1 MRCLSLRLPF
11 WAQNPSWGTF
21 FVAAF
26 QHVAPTKTTTSGS
39 TYTRFTSPQVFPK
52 CQHHSFW
59 SIFDVTSPSYPGYI
73 PKIKTAGKRCLH
85 LLDKSNMF
93 NIRTQASRLHSSLNQ
108 KCFKIPPSDLRS
120 LGCARF
126 ETKQWVNEG
135 SIVHDSSITAQG
147 CTGRIKVVKGL
158 TFINSPVTSESSM
171 LHAWSTP
178 IDHLQTKEITV
189 EVETQ
194 NFFIYLLHGPPT
206 STNNPSPYKHQLNQ
220 DVFLNTDHLNPDTPF
235 FFAICKN
242 NAAFRI
248 QLEPILMPQGV
259 LPKMVVFLGISILR
273 LN

>member
-1 MRCLSLRLPF
+1 MADWLHWIQYHHVVLVIAPAVLSSKSFMR
-11 WAQNPSWGTF
+11 TF

-26 QHVAPTKTTTSGS
+26 QYVAPTKTTTSGS
-39 TYTRFTSPQVFPK
+39 TYTGYT
-52 CQHHSFW
+52 
-59 SIFDVTSPSYPGYI
+59 FDVTSPGYPGYI

-85 LLDKSNMF
+85 LLDESNMF
-93 NIRTQASRLHSSLNQ
+93 NIRTHASRLHSSLNY

-147 CTGRIKVVKGL
+147 CTGRITVIKGL

-171 LHAWSTP
+171 LNASSTP

-194 NFFIYLLHGPPT
+194 NFFIHLLHGPPPKPKKEFWDCQLQILPRT
-206 STNNPSPYKHQLNQ
+206 STN
-220 DVFLNTDHLNPDTPF
+220 
-235 FFAICKN
+235 
-242 NAAFRI
+242 
-248 QLEPILMPQGV
+248 
-259 LPKMVVFLGISILR
+259 
-273 LN
+273 

>member
-1 MRCLSLRLPF
+1 MYRLYIWCHQSRLS
-11 WAQNPSWGTF
+11 WVHSQN
-21 FVAAF
+21 
-26 QHVAPTKTTTSGS
+26 
-39 TYTRFTSPQVFPK
+39 
-52 CQHHSFW
+52 
-59 SIFDVTSPSYPGYI
+59 
-73 PKIKTAGKRCLH
+73 KTAGKRCLH
-85 LLDKSNMF
+85 LLDESNMF
-93 NIRTQASRLHSSLNQ
+93 NIRTHASRLHSSLNY

-194 NFFIYLLHGPPT
+194 NFFIYLLHGPPPKPKKKFWDCQLQILPLASINLT
-206 STNNPSPYKHQLNQ
+206 RMCFEHRSPQPWH
-220 DVFLNTDHLNPDTPF
+220 TF
-235 FFAICKN
+235 FSLFAKTMLLSGSSWSQFWCHK
-242 NAAFRI
+242 ASCRRW
-248 QLEPILMPQGV
+248 QC
-259 LPKMVVFLGISILR
+259 FLGFHFLFCRILYQVWVQQKHVLWCPSSNGSGYTNQKPYPEMFYR
-273 LN
+273 SVPKVIC